1 MRIPFPC
8 APRSLKPLWK
18 INKGNQYRRVGT
30 VRMKIAMVTSQTT
43 PELLFNAFRL
53 ANVSRKEGDEV
64 KVFLLAEGVELDG
77 ISNPNFDVRAQAES
91 FLQAGGQILACGT
104 CLKLRNSQGSELCP
118 LSTMKDLYTL
128 IREADRV
135 VTF

>member
-1 MRIPFPC
+1 M
-8 APRSLKPLWK
+8 
-18 INKGNQYRRVGT
+18 
-30 VRMKIAMVTSQTT
+30 
-43 PELLFNAFRL
+43 
-53 ANVSRKEGDEV
+53 

-77 ISNPNFDVRAQAES
+77 INDPKFDVRKQEES

-128 IREADRV
+128 VREADRV

>member
-1 MRIPFPC
+1 VLTDWPGSFPNG
-8 APRSLKPLWK
+8 AA
-18 INKGNQYRRVGT
+18 T
-30 VRMKIAMVTSQTT
+30 VA
-43 PELLFNAFRL
+43 LLVEAGADVNGVLRAD
-53 ANVSRKEGDEV
+53 GGEV
-64 KVFLLAEGVELDG
+64 DG
-77 ISNPNFDVRAQAES
+77 IRDPKFDVRGQAES

>member
-1 MRIPFPC
+1 
-8 APRSLKPLWK
+8 
-18 INKGNQYRRVGT
+18 
-30 VRMKIAMVTSQTT
+30 MKLAMVISQTN
-43 PELLFNAFRL
+43 PELVFNAFRL
-53 ANVSRKEGDEV
+53 ANFSRKEGDEV

-77 ISNPNFDVRAQAES
+77 ISDPKFDARGQAES

-128 IREADRV
+128 VREADRV

>member
-1 MRIPFPC
+1 VNLVLVI
-8 APRSLKPLWK
+8 
-18 INKGNQYRRVGT
+18 
-30 VRMKIAMVTSQTT
+30 SQTT
-43 PELLFNAFRL
+43 PELVFNAFRL
-53 ANVSRKEGDEV
+53 ASFSRKEGDEV

-77 ISNPNFDVRAQAES
+77 INNPKFDVRGQAEA

>member
-1 MRIPFPC
+1 
-8 APRSLKPLWK
+8 
-18 INKGNQYRRVGT
+18 
-30 VRMKIAMVTSQTT
+30 MKLAMVISQTK
-43 PELLFNAFRL
+43 PELVFNAFRL
-53 ANVSRKEGDEV
+53 ANFSRKEGDEV

-77 ISNPNFDVRAQAES
+77 ISDLKFDVREQAKS

-104 CLKLRNSQGSELCP
+104 CLKLRNSQGTEVCP
-118 LSTMKDLYTL
+118 LSTMKDLHAL

>member
-1 MRIPFPC
+1 
-8 APRSLKPLWK
+8 
-18 INKGNQYRRVGT
+18 
-30 VRMKIAMVTSQTT
+30 MKLAMVISQTS
-43 PELLFNAFRL
+43 PELVFNAFRL
-53 ANVSRKEGDEV
+53 ANFSRKEGEDV
-64 KVFLLAEGVELDG
+64 KVFLLAEGVDLDE
-77 ISNPNFDVRAQAES
+77 INSPKFDVRGQAES

-104 CLKLRNSQGSELCP
+104 CLKLRNSEGSELCP

>member
-1 MRIPFPC
+1 
-8 APRSLKPLWK
+8 
-18 INKGNQYRRVGT
+18 
-30 VRMKIAMVTSQTT
+30 MKLAMVISRTN
-43 PELLFNAFRL
+43 PELVFNVFRL
-53 ANVSRKEGDEV
+53 ANFSRKEGDEV

-77 ISNPNFDVRAQAES
+77 INDPKFDVRGQAES
-91 FLQAGGQILACGT
+91 FLQAGGRILGCGT

-128 IREADRV
+128 VREADRV